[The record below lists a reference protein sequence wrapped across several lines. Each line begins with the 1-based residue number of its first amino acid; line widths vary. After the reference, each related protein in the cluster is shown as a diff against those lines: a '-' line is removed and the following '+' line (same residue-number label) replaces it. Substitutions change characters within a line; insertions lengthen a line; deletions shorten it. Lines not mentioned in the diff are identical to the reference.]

1 MKTYSVNAYAKLN
14 LHLDITGRR
23 EDGYHNIETLFQSI
37 DLHDTLNITEAGSF
51 SMNISEKSIPVNAAN
66 TVYKAYQLFKGNY
79 RGKWTDFNVNIEK
92 NIPTGSGMGGGSAD
106 GAAMLNFLNSY
117 YDSPFNE
124 SQLGEM
130 ALSVG
135 ADVVFLMHGGTAIGR
150 GLGEDLDFMAYRNVE
165 KLYAFI
171 VYPNVHI
178 STKWAYENV
187 KKYLTTRDLSYNI
200 NNSKKSY
207 KQFIGS
213 LKKSY
218 NIFEPLVF
226 EFYPRLKGIKEKLNN
241 MEPVISLMT
250 GSGSA
255 FFAVFDREIDL
266 RSAEKE
272 FGGNSIYWTR
282 LLQSSTVKHNFNNSP
297 RRNNGDYGSQD
308 HTKR

>member
-1 MKTYSVNAYAKLN
+1 MKYSINAYAKLN
-14 LHLDITGRR
+14 LHLDVTGKRD
-23 EDGYHNIETLFQSI
+23 DGYHNLETLFQSI
-37 DLHDTLNITEAGSF
+37 DLHDTLHIEEAESF
-51 SMNISEKSIPVNAAN
+51 SMNISEKSIPVNNSN
-66 TVYKAYQLFKGNY
+66 TVCRAYNLFRESYK
-79 RGKWTDFNVNIEK
+79 GKWTDFSIFLEK

-106 GAAMLNFLNSY
+106 GAAMLNFLNQY
-117 YDSPFNE
+117 FNLPFSENE
-124 SQLGEM
+124 LSKM

-135 ADVVFLMHGGTAIGR
+135 ADVVFLLNGGTAIGR
-150 GLGEDLDFMAYRNVE
+150 GLGEDLDFFTVKDIE
-165 KLYAFI
+165 KLHALI

-226 EFYPRLKGIKEKLNN
+226 EFYPRLRGIKEKLSS

-255 FFAVFDREIDL
+255 LFAIFDSEIDL
-266 RSAEKE
+266 RAAEKE

-282 LLQSSTVKHNFNNSP
+282 LLQSGTVKHNFNNSP
-297 RRNNGDYGSQD
+297 RRNNGDYGSQN
-308 HTKR
+308 HTEG